1 MYNSDVDIYTVDTYI
16 WEYSLLWNGYL
27 FIHPAIA
34 SLLSLLP
41 FIWNKWPFKINW
53 YPGKY
58 TDVKTRKKTN
68 PKPKPNSIGF
78 HTMSAC
84 EILHNVTEMCH
95 SKLYRIALR
104 NILLLNRNANPKSLY

>member
-58 TDVKTRKKTN
+58 TDVETRKKTN

-78 HTMSAC
+78 HYVCMWDFAQC
-84 EILHNVTEMCH
+84 DWNVPLKPLQNCPQKHFTV
-95 SKLYRIALR
+95 K
-104 NILLLNRNANPKSLY
+104 